1 MGIVKREGV
10 KSSILIYVGFAIG
23 ALNVLFFFP
32 HFFSA
37 EEFGLTRVLLAAS
50 TTFAQ
55 FAMLG
60 SVTVMIKFFP
70 FYRDYLDKK
79 RNDFLFIY
87 TLIPTIGFILVGVFI
102 YLFRDRILIKYVA
115 RSPLFVEYA
124 YLVYVTAFF
133 LVLYN
138 VLETYCINLFKTV
151 LPNFF
156 RELGIRIFASILIV
170 LFVFKIVDFKEFTV
184 LYSLYFLAAFI
195 GLLIYLKKE
204 GLLIFAVS
212 VSMVTKRLSRQMLS
226 YGAFVFMGG
235 VLYVVAENIDTIMIA
250 GISGLKSTAIFA
262 VASYVTQII
271 QVPQK
276 SIKNITYPILAK
288 AWKERD
294 MKTIGDLYQKTAV
307 TQYILASFLFILI
320 WTNIDLLFAYLPN
333 EYIAGKQVVLIMS
346 IAKIIDMATG
356 INAEILETSNFWKIN
371 FLLYVGLIALSIP
384 LNYILIYQYGIV
396 GSAISNLVALTAYNV
411 MRFVFIWRK
420 FNLQP
425 FSLKTVKVTLL
436 VIGLIGFSGF
446 TNLHTNFILLYLVKT
461 GAIAIIFI
469 ILVYKMKISL
479 DLNNFGVNIL
489 RNLFK
494 SDVR

>member
-10 KSSILIYVGFAIG
+10 KSSIVIYVGFAIG
-23 ALNVLFFFP
+23 ALNVLYFFP

-87 TLIPTIGFILVGVFI
+87 TLIPTLGFILVGAFI
-102 YLFRDRILIKYVA
+102 YLFRDKILIKYVA

-156 RELGIRIFASILIV
+156 RELGIRIFAFILII
-170 LFVFKIVDFKEFTV
+170 LFVFKIVNFKEFTI

-204 GLLIFAVS
+204 GLIMFAVS
-212 VSMVTKRLSRQMLS
+212 FSRVTKRLSKQMFS

-235 VLYVVAENIDTIMIA
+235 VLYVVAENIDTMMIA

-276 SIKNITYPILAK
+276 SVKNITYPILAK

-294 MKTIGDLYQKTAV
+294 MKTIGDLYRKTSV
-307 TQYILASFLFILI
+307 TQYVLASFLFILI
-320 WTNIDLLFAYLPN
+320 WTNIDLLFAYLPD

-396 GSAISNLVALTAYNV
+396 GSAISNLIALTAYNV

-436 VIGLIGFSGF
+436 AMGLIGLSGLINF
-446 TNLHTNFILLYLVKT
+446 HPNFILLYLIKT
-461 GAIAIIFI
+461 GAIAIVFI
-469 ILVYKMKISL
+469 ILIYKMKISP
-479 DLNNFGVNIL
+479 DLNSFGVNIL